1 MTMFQNDC
9 IFCKIIKKEIPAK
22 IIKENDHVMV
32 IEDVSPKA
40 PVHYLILPKKH
51 IINLNHLKEQDRD
64 VTWHMVKMAQEI
76 ARDIEKESG
85 KETSFNIIANNG
97 ADAGQSVFHMH
108 WHFISGKNIYLNGLE
123 L

>member
-1 MTMFQNDC
+1 MFQNDC